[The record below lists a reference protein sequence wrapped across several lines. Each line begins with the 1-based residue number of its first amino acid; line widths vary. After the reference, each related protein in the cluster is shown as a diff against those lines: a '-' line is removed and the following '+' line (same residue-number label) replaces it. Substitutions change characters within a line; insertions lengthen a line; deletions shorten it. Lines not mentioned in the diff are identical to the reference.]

1 MYVHVI
7 SMQQKV
13 MDLDYTTSSRMT
25 LLRQSRP
32 MDSRLKFFRAQQLLE
47 TNLVQNYLS
56 FLLGAVVVVLVMVFD
71 QEKLLHFTM
80 IFKKDPN

>member
-1 MYVHVI
+1 ME
-7 SMQQKV
+7 
-13 MDLDYTTSSRMT
+13 
-25 LLRQSRP
+25 
-32 MDSRLKFFRAQQLLE
+32 SRLKFFRAQQLLE
-47 TNLVQNYLS
+47 TNLMQNYLS